1 MQGFTFPNG
10 CQVVELEVDPETGVT
25 ELIRLVSIDDVGTVI
40 NPMLLEGQL
49 VGGIVQGLG
58 QALLEDVV
66 YEPGTGQMVS
76 GSFMD
81 YAMPRAADVP
91 PIEIECLPTP
101 THSNPLGVKGAGEAG
116 TVGATPA
123 IISALLDALSSKGV
137 TDIELPATPEKVW
150 RAINQ

>member
-1 MQGFTFPNG
+1 M
-10 CQVVELEVDPETGVT
+10 EVDPETGVT
-25 ELIRLVSIDDVGTVI
+25 ELVRLVSIDDVGTVI

-66 YEPGTGQMVS
+66 YEPETGQMLS

-91 PIEIECLPTP
+91 PIDIECLPTQ
-101 THSNPLGVKGAGEAG
+101 TLTNPLGVKGAGEAG

-123 IISALLDALSSKGV
+123 VISALLDALSSKGV
-137 TDIELPATPEKVW
+137 TDISLPATPEKVW
-150 RAINQ
+150 QAINNQ